1 MKTQSKYDPP
11 RMQRSK
17 GILRI
22 LKFSRKIRDIF
33 HRRSLWRS
41 RRYFVGFYGMDNHCR
56 ILDKSLA
63 YYRLLIITRGKQN
76 LNPINPNYCP

>member
-22 LKFSRKIRDIF
+22 LKFSRKSEILFIE
-33 HRRSLWRS
+33 RSPWRS
-41 RRYFVGFYGMDNHCR
+41 RRYFVGSYDMDNHCR

-63 YYRLLIITRGKQN
+63 YYRLLIITRGGGGSRT
-76 LNPINPNYCP
+76 